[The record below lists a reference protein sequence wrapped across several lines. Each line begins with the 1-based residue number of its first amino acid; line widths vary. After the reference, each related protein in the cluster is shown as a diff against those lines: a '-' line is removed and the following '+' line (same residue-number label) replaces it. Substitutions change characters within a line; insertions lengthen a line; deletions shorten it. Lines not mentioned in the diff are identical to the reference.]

1 LKTISSIAIIL
12 LFTACAVAQNSDSQP
27 RVYLESAS
35 HGNQWNAVRDQT
47 IELTKD
53 FQKSKECADI
63 AVTTRQDKADYTL
76 TLNHIEHGFARDNQI
91 RLANADGDV
100 LLTKE
105 GGSIAKNVKTA
116 CGLITADWS
125 KKTPAP
131 GPAPAPASAPA
142 IR

>member
-1 LKTISSIAIIL
+1 MRLATL
-12 LFTACAVAQNSDSQP
+12 LLMITACAVAQNSGSTTP
-27 RVYLESAS
+27 HVYLESAS
-35 HGNQWNAVRDQT
+35 HGSQWNAARDQT

-53 FQKSKECADI
+53 FQKEKDCSEI

-91 RLANADGDV
+91 RLANTDGDV

-116 CGLITADWS
+116 CGLILDDWK
-125 KKTPAP
+125 KKTAK
-131 GPAPAPASAPA
+131 AQ
-142 IR
+142 

>member
-1 LKTISSIAIIL
+1 ML
-12 LFTACAVAQNSDSQP
+12 LVLTDCGVAQNSGYATP
-27 RVYLESAS
+27 RVYLESSS
-35 HGNQWNAVRDQT
+35 HGDQWNATRDQT

-53 FQKSKECADI
+53 FQKEKGCSEI

-91 RLANADGDV
+91 RLANTDGDV

-116 CGLITADWS
+116 CGLILDDWK
-125 KKTPAP
+125 KKTAK
-131 GPAPAPASAPA
+131 AQ
-142 IR
+142 

>member
-1 LKTISSIAIIL
+1 MKYATL
-12 LFTACAVAQNSDSQP
+12 LLMLTACAVAQNSGSATP

-35 HGNQWNAVRDQT
+35 HGNQWNAARDQT

-53 FQKSKECADI
+53 FQKEKECSEL

-91 RLANADGDV
+91 RLANTDGDV

-116 CGLITADWS
+116 CGLVLDDWK
-125 KKTPAP
+125 KKTAK
-131 GPAPAPASAPA
+131 AQ
-142 IR
+142 